1 MAGLKEKPLPITI
14 VVIVRSIIAKLEQSN
29 LVLVLR
35 TIL

>member
-14 VVIVRSIIAKLEQSN
+14 VIVRSIIAKLEQSN